1 MLKTHGIM
9 KNSIEIA
16 AIHNAEVAAL
26 KDTQLYISR
35 NGIALR
41 NAAKEAIEK
50 PLVGTASEIGARFG
64 KFFPTANFA
73 AVADHK
79 PEEVFV
85 WAFFTDKRYNTR
97 RRDITIACIGKANE

>member
-1 MLKTHGIM
+1 M

-16 AIHNAEVAAL
+16 TRHNAEVATL
-26 KDTQLYISR
+26 KDTQLYLSR

-41 NAAKEAIEK
+41 NAAKEAVEK
-50 PLVGTASEIGARFG
+50 PLICTAAEIGARFG
-64 KFFPTANFA
+64 KFFPHTNFS

-85 WAFFTDKRYNTR
+85 WAFYAHKCCGTR
-97 RRDITIACIGKANE
+97 RRDIAIACIGKADE